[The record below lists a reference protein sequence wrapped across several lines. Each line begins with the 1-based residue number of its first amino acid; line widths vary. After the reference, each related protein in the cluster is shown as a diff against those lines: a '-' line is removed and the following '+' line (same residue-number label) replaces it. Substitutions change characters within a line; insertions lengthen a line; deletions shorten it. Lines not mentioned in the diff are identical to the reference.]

1 MLTEKE
7 ANMRSFCLK
16 NLLVASSG
24 IILLILLVTNCA
36 QIPSPPKSAET
47 LSAELLSI
55 ETRPGVT
62 QEFIL
67 MSPSNPVATAIL
79 LGGYG
84 TYQMKS
90 SFGNPTVT
98 GKSRVG
104 FLIRSREGF
113 AKQGLMVAVLNA
125 PSDQRTEPMMPGFR
139 LTDEHVQDIKAL
151 VSYLRKEANI
161 PLWLVGICKGC
172 FSAISGCIQIRE
184 GIDGIVLASCITVR
198 GEHLGIPP
206 AYPNGILS
214 MDLDRITVPVL
225 IVYHE
230 GDRCSGTPP
239 SNAPQ
244 IKGVLVNSPRAEVKY
259 FTGGKKP
266 VTGPCQ
272 ALARH
277 GFYGIEDQVV
287 SAIAEFIK
295 TNSK

>member
-1 MLTEKE
+1 
-7 ANMRSFCLK
+7 MRSFCLK

-24 IILLILLVTNCA
+24 IILLISLVTNCA
-36 QIPSPPKSAET
+36 QIPSSPKSVEM
-47 LSAELLSI
+47 LSAELLRI

-67 MSPSNPVATAIL
+67 ISPSNPVATAIL

-90 SFGNPTVT
+90 SLGNPTIT

-113 AKQGLMVAVLNA
+113 SKQGLMVAVLNA
-125 PSDQRTEPMMPGFR
+125 PSDQPTEPMMPSFR
-139 LTDEHVQDIKAL
+139 LTNEHAQDIKAL
-151 VSYLRKEANI
+151 VSYLRREANK
-161 PLWLVGICKGC
+161 PVWLVGMCKGG
-172 FSAISGCIQIRE
+172 FSAISGCIQIKE

-198 GEHLGIPP
+198 GERSGIPP
-206 AYPNGILS
+206 AYPDGILS
-214 MDLDRITVPVL
+214 MDLGRITVPAL
-225 IVYHE
+225 IVYHK
-230 GDRCSGTPP
+230 GDRCRATPP
-239 SNAPQ
+239 LNAPR
-244 IKGVLVNSPRAEVKY
+244 IKKALMNSPRAEVRY

>member
-1 MLTEKE
+1 
-7 ANMRSFCLK
+7 MRSFCLK

-24 IILLILLVTNCA
+24 IILLILFITSCA
-36 QIPSPPKSAET
+36 QTPSSPKPLET
-47 LSAELLSI
+47 LSAELLRI
-55 ETRPGVT
+55 ETRPGIT

-67 MSPSNPVATAIL
+67 INPSNPVAAAIL

-90 SFGNPTVT
+90 SFDKPTIT
-98 GKSRVG
+98 GRPKAG

-125 PSDQRTEPMMPGFR
+125 PSDHPTEPMMPGFR
-139 LTDEHVQDIKAL
+139 LTDEHARDIKAL
-151 VSYLRKEANI
+151 VSYLRREANI
-161 PLWLVGICKGC
+161 PVWLVGMCKGC
-172 FSAISGCIQIRE
+172 FSAISGGIQIKE

-198 GEHLGIPP
+198 GEHSGIPP

-214 MDLDRITVPVL
+214 MGLERITVPAL
-225 IVYHE
+225 IVYHKE
-230 GDRCSGTPP
+230 DRCSATPP
-239 SNAPQ
+239 LNAPR
-244 IKGVLVNSPRAEVKY
+244 IKGALISSPRVEVRY

>member
-1 MLTEKE
+1 
-7 ANMRSFCLK
+7 MRSFSLR
-16 NLLVASSG
+16 NLLVASHS
-24 IILLILLVTNCA
+24 IILLILLLTSCA
-36 QIPSPPKSAET
+36 QVPSSPKSVET
-47 LSAELLSI
+47 LSAKLLRVG
-55 ETRPGVT
+55 TRPDVT

-67 MSPSNPVATAIL
+67 IRPSNPVATAIL

-84 TYQMKS
+84 TYQMKGP
-90 SFGNPTVT
+90 FGNPTIT

-125 PSDQRTEPMMPGFR
+125 PSDQPTEPMMPGFR
-139 LTDEHVQDIKAL
+139 LTNEHAQDVQTL
-151 VSYLRKEANI
+151 VSYVRREANI
-161 PLWLVGICKGC
+161 PVWLVGMCKGC
-172 FSAISGCIQIRE
+172 FSAISGGIQIKE

-198 GEHLGIPP
+198 GERSGIPP
-206 AYPNGILS
+206 TYPNGILS

-225 IVYHE
+225 IVYHK
-230 GDRCSGTPP
+230 GDRCRATPP
-239 SNAPQ
+239 LNAPR
-244 IKGVLVNSPRAEVKY
+244 IKKALMNSPKAELKY

-272 ALARH
+272 ALAPH

-287 SAIAEFIK
+287 PAIAEFIK